1 MRRARALAL
10 RVVTVLGL
18 PGALFALW
26 WFASAGSSSFY
37 LPPLREILVTFG
49 QVWGSERLMTDVA
62 PSVGRLAGGYGLAAV
77 LGIGLGVAIGLYRRL
92 RQTVEP
98 VLEFARAIPPPVMV
112 PILMIVAGIGN
123 TMKVFVIVFG
133 CIWPILLN
141 TIEGVRGIDQML
153 VDTARSFRMRRF
165 SQLREVTVP
174 AASPQIFAG
183 LRQALPIAIILMVI
197 SEMFAASSGL
207 GFTIVRFQRSF
218 AMPEMWSGIILLGLL
233 GFALSILFRAAE
245 ARSLRWYEGIRAAE
259 RGGPPAP

>member
-1 MRRARALAL
+1 MRRVRAVGMRLLTLFA
-10 RVVTVLGL
+10 L
-18 PGALFALW
+18 PGGLFALW
-26 WFASAGSSSFY
+26 WFASAGSTSFY

-49 QVWGSERLMTDVA
+49 EVWGSQRLMTDVV
-62 PSVGRLAGGYGLAAV
+62 PSIARFLGGYGLAAV
-77 LGIGLGVAIGLYRRL
+77 IGVGLGVAIGLYRKL

-112 PILMIVAGIGN
+112 PILMVVAGIGN

-153 VDTARSFRMRRF
+153 VDTARSYRLRPL

-183 LRQALPIAIILMVI
+183 LRQALPLGIILMVI

-218 AMPEMWSGIILLGLL
+218 AIPEMWSGIILLGLL
-233 GFALSILFRAAE
+233 GFALSLLFRLAE
-245 ARSLRWYEGIRAAE
+245 ARALHWYEGIRAAE
-259 RGGPPAP
+259 RGGSAAP

>member
-1 MRRARALAL
+1 MRHVRAFGMQL
-10 RVVTVLGL
+10 VTVFAL
-18 PGALFALW
+18 PGGLFALW
-26 WFASAGSSSFY
+26 WFASADSQSFY

-49 QVWGSERLMTDVA
+49 EVWGSERLMTDVA
-62 PSVGRLAGGYGLAAV
+62 PSVARFAGGYGLAAA
-77 LGIGLGVAIGLYRRL
+77 LGVGLGVAIGLNRAF

-153 VDTARSFRMRRF
+153 VDTARSFRMRWL
-165 SQLREVTVP
+165 SQLRRVTVP

-183 LRQALPIAIILMVI
+183 LRQALPVGIILMVI

-218 AMPEMWSGIILLGLL
+218 AIPEMWSGIILLGLL
-233 GFALSILFRAAE
+233 GFALSILFRLAE
-245 ARSLRWYEGIRAAE
+245 ARALRWYEGIRAAE
-259 RGGPPAP
+259 RGGAPAP